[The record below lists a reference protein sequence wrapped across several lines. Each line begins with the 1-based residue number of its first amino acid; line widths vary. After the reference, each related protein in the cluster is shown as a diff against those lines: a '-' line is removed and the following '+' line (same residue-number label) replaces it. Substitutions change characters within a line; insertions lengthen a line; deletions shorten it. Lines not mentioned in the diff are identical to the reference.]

1 MRRREEKGRARL
13 GSRPHT
19 PLARLAELPCSRSCL
34 SHCHTTAARRSPEP
48 GATLL
53 ASPPRSLLSESLR
66 RCTGSIATR
75 ASLRGQGESRQ
86 IPRLAKV
93 DARKREREGCERRSG
108 ERLRGHRERDRTTRT
123 RAGCAREEERT
134 LRVTTVAVTRSGDNK
149 GARATTARGRKTDEG
164 RRREKRRRD
173 GDERATGREGR
184 CEGGAGRRGAGGEAG
199 EGEGKEEV
207 HGGPSRCRRR
217 RGGAND

>member
-1 MRRREEKGRARL
+1 MLVTLSYHSCSKKPRTGRDFARLSSSLAPLRVAQTMHGLNSNSGFPTRARGEQANTSSSKGGCQEEGERGVREEKRGETARAQ
-13 GSRPHT
+13 
-19 PLARLAELPCSRSCL
+19 
-34 SHCHTTAARRSPEP
+34 
-48 GATLL
+48 
-53 ASPPRSLLSESLR
+53 
-66 RCTGSIATR
+66 R
-75 ASLRGQGESRQ
+75 AGQDNQDEGG
-86 IPRLAKV
+86 L
-93 DARKREREGCERRSG
+93 RERE
-108 ERLRGHRERDRTTRT
+108 
-123 RAGCAREEERT
+123 REEEGT